1 MQVFC
6 SKRLYLH
13 KEPKLGLGDAKPVI
27 RLEQIRCLGEQWR
40 VRHQEVGVGGVHHWL
55 VAWLAH
61 STVHEVLC

>member
-27 RLEQIRCLGEQWR
+27 RLERIRCLGEQWR